1 MSTALGPARTHQ
13 KSLLSILAIG
23 VLIGIAADRLALGT
37 IPSGKPGLNLP
48 LISEAWRLIQ
58 KFYVDRPAV
67 DAGPITY
74 GAIDGM
80 VNALGDTGHSRFLS
94 PGMVRTLKQL
104 EQNRFEG
111 IGVEVHLKDGH
122 VVVIAPIQGSPAQKA
137 GMRPGD
143 IILKVNGVN
152 ITGMALDQVIE
163 RITGPV
169 GSQVTLTILSQGS
182 DRTGDITI
190 TRGRITIHDVS
201 WQQIPDT
208 QLAHV
213 HITDFGKE
221 AGEDLIRALRSVNKY
236 KFRGLILDLRNN
248 PGGLL
253 QEAVISASQFLAGGN
268 VLLEKNAE
276 GKIHPIPVHSG
287 GIEVN
292 MPLVVL
298 VNNGSASA
306 SEIVAGALQDAK
318 RATIVGEATFGTGT
332 VLSEFKLSDG
342 SALLLAVEEWLT
354 PGGHIIWHK
363 GITPDVVISLP
374 VGANPVFPEPE
385 QNRPATQWREIPDKQ
400 LVQAIE
406 ILNR

>member
-1 MSTALGPARTHQ
+1 MYSKHR
-13 KSLLSILAIG
+13 KELLPILAIG
-23 VLIGIAADRLALGT
+23 ILIGIAADRLALGT
-37 IPSGKPGLNLP
+37 LQSGEPGLNFP

-58 KFYVDRPAV
+58 RFYVDQPAV
-67 DAGPITY
+67 VPGPITY

-94 PGMVRTLKQL
+94 PEMVRTLKQF

-122 VVVIAPIQGSPAQKA
+122 IVVIAPIQGSPAQKA
-137 GMRPGD
+137 GMQPGD
-143 IILKVNGVN
+143 IILKVDGVN
-152 ITGMALDQVIE
+152 VAGMTLDQVIE
-163 RITGPV
+163 RITGPA
-169 GSQVTLTILSQGS
+169 GSQVTLTIMSQGS
-182 DRTGDITI
+182 DRTRDITI
-190 TRGRITIHDVS
+190 TRGRITIHDVT

-208 QLAHV
+208 QLAQV
-213 HITDFGKE
+213 HIADFGK
-221 AGEDLIRALRSVNKY
+221 GTGKDLIQALRSVNKN
-236 KFRGLILDLRNN
+236 KFLGLILDLRNN

-253 QEAVISASQFLAGGN
+253 QEAVTSASQFLAGGN

-276 GKIHPIPVHSG
+276 GKIHPIPVQPG
-287 GIEVN
+287 GIEVS

-318 RATIVGEATFGTGT
+318 RATIVGETTFGTGT

-354 PGGHIIWHK
+354 PAGHIIWHK
-363 GITPDVVISLP
+363 GITPDAVISLP
-374 VGANPVFPEPE
+374 AGANPVFPESDKY
-385 QNRPATQWREIPDKQ
+385 RPGIQWREIPDKQ